1 MTESAFLT
9 AVDQGDTDAVKNLLS
24 SDAGLKRLSGE
35 RNALHRAA
43 GYGHL
48 GIVCELTKA
57 GFNPLTASHTGRI
70 PLHEACQGGHTSVV
84 EELLK
89 YGGVEIADCR
99 GQSPLHVA
107 AYHGESQCVQ
117 LLCANSAQI
126 AARDENHRT
135 PVHLAAIMNQ
145 SETIHWLLEYGAD
158 VDLPDIHGRTCSHYA
173 STVADNSSLKT
184 LLERGVD
191 LQVRC
196 LQGRLPLHYSVT
208 TDRLCNLNL
217 LLAQHTKGSDRTNA
231 TSLKQAKL
239 NLMLTNDNMGKC
251 LGHIAA
257 QNGSINCLHWMLEQ
271 GLDPN
276 STDSC
281 QNTPLHAAASKSQI
295 LAFSCLLYHG
305 ASQEATNNKGE
316 TPMDV
321 ARKVGSPF
329 AMGKA
334 GQKKCPKCKQ
344 KGLDQE
350 WETKNSPA
358 DIMVAIESSKDL
370 LFHAPSEPKVQKFAK
385 GGGGGGGS
393 EHSLSSST
401 SSSTSLTFLP
411 KRNMAAK
418 FYGNFVN

>member
-1 MTESAFLT
+1 MTESAFLN
-9 AVDQGDTDAVKNLLS
+9 AVDKGDTDAVKKLLS

-48 GIVCELTKA
+48 GIVCELTKV

-70 PLHEACQGGHTSVV
+70 PLHEACQGGHSRVV

-107 AYHGESQCVQ
+107 AYHGESECVK
-117 LLCANSAQI
+117 LLCAHAAQI

-135 PVHLAAIMNQ
+135 PVHLAAMMNQ
-145 SETIHWLLEYGAD
+145 SQTIHWLLEYGAD

-173 STVADNSSLKT
+173 STVADSSSLKT
-184 LLERGVD
+184 LLEQGVD

-196 LQGRLPLHYSVT
+196 QQGRLPLHYCVT
-208 TDRLCNLNL
+208 TDRLSNLQL
-217 LLAQHTKGSDRTNA
+217 LLAQHTRGSER

-239 NLMLTNDNMGKC
+239 NLMLTRDNVGKC
-251 LGHIAA
+251 LTHIAA
-257 QNGSINCLHWMLEQ
+257 QSGSLNCLHWMLEQ

-276 STDSC
+276 SPDGFL
-281 QNTPLHAAASKSQI
+281 NTPLHAAASKSQI
-295 LAFSCLLYHG
+295 LAYSCLLYHG
-305 ASQEATNNKGE
+305 ASQDAHNSKGE

-334 GQKKCPKCKQ
+334 VSGQKKCPKCKQ

-350 WETKNSPA
+350 WEAKNSPA
-358 DIMVAIESSKDL
+358 EIMIAIESSKDL
-370 LFHAPSEPKVQKFAK
+370 LFNAPSEQKAQKLSK
-385 GGGGGGGS
+385 GGGGGS
-393 EHSLSSST
+393 THSLSSST
-401 SSSTSLTFLP
+401 SSSLTFLP
-411 KRNMAAK
+411 RRNMAAK
-418 FYGNFVN
+418 YYGNFVN

>member
-1 MTESAFLT
+1 MAQSIFLD
-9 AVDQGDTDAVKNLLS
+9 AVDQGDIDLVKNLLLSDSELKKLS
-24 SDAGLKRLSGE
+24 SE

-48 GIVCELTKA
+48 GIICELIKA

-70 PLHEACQGGHTSVV
+70 PIHEACQGGHSDVV
-84 EELLK
+84 QELLR

-107 AYHGESQCVQ
+107 AYHGEFECVKI
-117 LLCANSAQI
+117 LCANSAQI

-145 SETIHWLLEYGAD
+145 SRTIHWLLEFGAD

-173 STVADNSSLKT
+173 STVQDSSSLKT

-208 TDRLCNLNL
+208 TDRLCNLQL
-217 LLAQHTKGSDRTNA
+217 LLSHHTKGSDKNN
-231 TSLKQAKL
+231 SSVIKQAKL
-239 NLMLTNDNMGKC
+239 NLMMTSDNTGKC
-251 LGHIAA
+251 LAHIAA
-257 QNGSINCLHWMLEQ
+257 QNGSVKSLHWMLEQ
-271 GLDPN
+271 GLDSN
-276 STDSC
+276 ITDNF
-281 QNTPLHAAASKSQI
+281 QNTPLHSAANKSHV
-295 LAFSCLLYHG
+295 LAYSCLLYHG
-305 ASQEATNNKGE
+305 AEQAAINNKGE

-334 GQKKCPKCKQ
+334 VSGQKKCPKCKQ

-350 WETKNSPA
+350 WEIKNSPA
-358 DIMVAIESSKDL
+358 DIMIAIESNKDI
-370 LFHAPSEPKVQKFAK
+370 LFDVPSETKVIKLK
-385 GGGGGGGS
+385 GGGS
-393 EHSLSSST
+393 EHSLASST
-401 SSSTSLTFLP
+401 SSTSSLPYLP
-411 KRNMAAK
+411 KRNMASK
-418 FYGNFVN
+418 YYGGFVN